1 MTRILMSCLSVI
13 ALLLLPLA
21 GCSGSTNEGAGGT
34 GATGGIAG
42 GGGNGGAAGEG
53 GSAGVGG
60 MAGGG
65 GTEATPPGL
74 WTGSGVGGSAGSFDI
89 CFRVNEEGTA
99 LTQGTESGQPCE
111 FFAWEVKVTG
121 ACVGGFAYKPD
132 IPIVDGSFELVQPG
146 SYELRGT
153 FDGATASGEVT
164 VIGVETCSSQWEA
177 TPSN

>member
-1 MTRILMSCLSVI
+1 MSRILMSCLSVI

-21 GCSGSTNEGAGGT
+21 GCSGSTSEGAGGS

-42 GGGNGGAAGEG
+42 GSGSGGAAGEG
-53 GSAGVGG
+53 GSAGAGG

-74 WTGSGVGGSAGSFDI
+74 WTGSGVGGSAGSFEV
-89 CFRVNEEGTA
+89 CFNVNQEGTA
-99 LTQGTESGQPCE
+99 LTQGTEPGQACE
-111 FFAWEVKVTG
+111 FFAWEVLFTG
-121 ACVGGFAYKPD
+121 GCVGSFSYKPD
-132 IPIVDGSFELVQPG
+132 IPIVEGSFELVDPG
-146 SYELRGT
+146 FYDLRGT

-164 VIGVETCSSQWEA
+164 VIGVETCSAQWEA